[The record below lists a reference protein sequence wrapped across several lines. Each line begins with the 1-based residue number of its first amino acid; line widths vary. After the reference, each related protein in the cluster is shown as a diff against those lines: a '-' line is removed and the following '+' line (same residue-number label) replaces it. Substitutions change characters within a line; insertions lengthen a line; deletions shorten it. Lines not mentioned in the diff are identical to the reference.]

1 MGSPVS
7 NSSWK
12 PSHGRGEEV
21 EKLALETFTDTP
33 IWWKRFVDAE
43 PSPESFFNK
52 SALRLFR
59 GSWNSK
65 IWPKLCLFVVFHI
78 STWEV
83 GTLFGDAKPNR
94 GGETVDD
101 TFVIM
106 EKSKLSELFVFL
118 GGLSLGVF
126 WTYWSSTHQIAPY
139 CQQSILNQLIQ
150 IETST
155 LGQDIPYNISNQWST
170 PFSNG
175 LKNFFPQ
182 SRTWTSKWNI
192 GNGLSCWIFTPNNWF
207 KTKRINNTIFWVYIW
222 SYFTVH
228 NWLGRDI
235 KTNSGE
241 TSCTN
246 YLQICN

>member
-43 PSPESFFNK
+43 QSPESFFNK

-126 WTYWSSTHQIAPY
+126 LDLLIKHSSNRPLLSAVYLKPTNSDRNLSFRSRHPLQH
-139 CQQSILNQLIQ
+139 QQSVVNTLFKRTKKLFSPVQNLN
-150 IETST
+150 IEMKYRKRT
-155 LGQDIPYNISNQWST
+155 LMLNIY
-170 PFSNG
+170 P
-175 LKNFFPQ
+175 K
-182 SRTWTSKWNI
+182 
-192 GNGLSCWIFTPNNWF
+192 
-207 KTKRINNTIFWVYIW
+207 
-222 SYFTVH
+222 
-228 NWLGRDI
+228 
-235 KTNSGE
+235 
-241 TSCTN
+241 
-246 YLQICN
+246 